1 VWPRHFN
8 EENAQEYHR
17 QPEKIANRAYRDRMG
32 NGDEESGD
40 GWRYRGRGAIQLTGY
55 NNYNAFSEDAGMDIE
70 DAVDYLE
77 TLEGAVESAAW
88 FWLKND
94 LNEMADD
101 RDNTAMTKRINGGT
115 HGIEDRKERLIN
127 NLEILLGD

>member
-1 VWPRHFN
+1 
-8 EENAQEYHR
+8 
-17 QPEKIANRAYRDRMG
+17 
-32 NGDEESGD
+32 
-40 GWRYRGRGAIQLTGY
+40 
-55 NNYNAFSEDAGMDIE
+55 
-70 DAVDYLE
+70 
-77 TLEGAVESAAW
+77 VESAAW

-101 RDNTAMTKRINGGT
+101 RDNTAMTKRINGGI